1 VTNLSM
7 DKFKEALLE
16 ERQRVV
22 GAIDHLHEEN
32 QGSLEDDTGEIAPGL
47 DNHPA
52 DAATETFDR
61 ELDYSLEE
69 SAEALLASIDS
80 ALQRIEAGTY
90 GSCANC
96 GSEISPERL
105 EAIPWSTLCLDCK
118 RREERG

>member
-1 VTNLSM
+1 M
-7 DKFKEALLE
+7 DRFKAELLE
-16 ERQRVV
+16 ERRRVV

-69 SAEALLASIDS
+69 SAETLLGAIDAALE
-80 ALQRIEAGTY
+80 RINAGTY
-90 GSCANC
+90 GRCANC
-96 GSEISPERL
+96 GGEISPERL

>member
-1 VTNLSM
+1 VSNLSM
-7 DKFKEALLE
+7 DRFKAALLE
-16 ERQRVV
+16 ERRRVV

-69 SAEALLASIDS
+69 SAETLLAAIDA
-80 ALQRIEAGTY
+80 ALERINAGTY
-90 GSCANC
+90 GRCANC
-96 GSEISPERL
+96 GGEISPERL

>member
-1 VTNLSM
+1 VTTLSTEEL
-7 DKFKEALLE
+7 KAALLE
-16 ERQRVV
+16 ERRRVM
-22 GAIDHLHEEN
+22 GAIEHLHVEN

-61 ELDYSLEE
+61 QLDYSLEE
-69 SAEALLASIDS
+69 SAEALLS
-80 ALQRIEAGTY
+80 AINAALERIEAGTY
-90 GSCANC
+90 GRCANC
-96 GSEISPERL
+96 DQEISPGRL

>member
-1 VTNLSM
+1 M
-7 DKFKEALLE
+7 DRFKAALLE
-16 ERQRVV
+16 ERRRVV

-69 SAEALLASIDS
+69 SAETLLAAIDA
-80 ALQRIEAGTY
+80 ALERINAGTY
-90 GSCANC
+90 GRCANC
-96 GSEISPERL
+96 GGEISPERL